1 MVYDRAWEATAE
13 EIYEWLKTSPW
24 GRDYLQCDNDQPDHQ
39 VSIMRFEGRPRVVEL
54 GELEGGYQGH
64 GGGDWGL
71 VQALYD
77 DMLTVPSPAD
87 MTTSIE
93 ESAHSHVMAFAT
105 EHARLSGKVVDV
117 AEFERRVMNGELAY

>member
-1 MVYDRAWEATAE
+1 MYGTKGRIRAGAFYKENGPG
-13 EIYEWLKTSPW
+13 EITVTPHF
-24 GRDYLQCDNDQPDHQ
+24 G
-39 VSIMRFEGRPRVVEL
+39 GRPRVVEL